1 MAGRETKLK
10 SGKLKLKSGK
20 PKLRSRNRSQGVA
33 RLLWTGGGV
42 GGGGGAVRW
51 QPPCITCT

>member
-1 MAGRETKLK
+1 MAGRET
-10 SGKLKLKSGK
+10 KLKSGK

-42 GGGGGAVRW
+42 GGGVGVGGGAVAATVHHVHLKAR
-51 QPPCITCT
+51 